1 MINSYQQ
8 RLLKFGFF
16 VFFFKGGGVKYWLT
30 CLKNNS
36 NILDQYIM
44 NIIYGV
50 KKFSSSELDKSVLP
64 SSSGSH

>member
-8 RLLKFGFF
+8 RLLKFGFLF
-16 VFFFKGGGVKYWLT
+16 SFLREGVSNT
-30 CLKNNS
+30 DSRVLKIPAI
-36 NILDQYIM
+36 ILDQYIM